1 MRAETA
7 HPAVVARCRARA
19 DWLTSAKRVKRALS
33 CGAGGAEAARAKRA
47 VAHGFVSLLSETAA
61 WSMAVLHVTAAEAH
75 AEAVRAQVRKIDE
88 AVIAPIDLFAAAID
102 DVRRAGDAQNAAAAR
117 YREIQDRV
125 ASKVSG

>member
-75 AEAVRAQVRKIDE
+75 AEAVNGRVRNPRSSGQLPARHTHTARAKAKGQGSSGRRC
-88 AVIAPIDLFAAAID
+88 AAQD
-102 DVRRAGDAQNAAAAR
+102 AGA
-117 YREIQDRV
+117 
-125 ASKVSG
+125 